1 MIIDAH
7 THIFPKEVAA
17 AMFMNPRLQP
27 SQNLSFYTDATKRG
41 LLASMKEAKID
52 YSLVLPVVRAPYQF
66 TSTNEF
72 AAEINGKDGIFSF
85 GSIHP
90 DNDDIMDK
98 LTHIKSLGLKGV
110 KLHPD
115 DQCTFIDDPRY
126 INIIR
131 TCIEVDLYVAI
142 HAGIGS
148 SHPYPV

>member
-66 TSTNEF
+66 TSTKTVF
-72 AAEINGKDGIFSF
+72 FLLAA
-85 GSIHP
+85 SI
-90 DNDDIMDK
+90 
-98 LTHIKSLGLKGV
+98 LTMTISWTNLPILNLWG
-110 KLHPD
+110 
-115 DQCTFIDDPRY
+115 
-126 INIIR
+126 
-131 TCIEVDLYVAI
+131 
-142 HAGIGS
+142 
-148 SHPYPV
+148 